1 MEPKQPPGS
10 KEPNVFMR
18 RLSTA
23 RPFRQGAELHQRRPR
38 CLSLDAAPGAWW
50 QYESTSQLQMQV
62 RTPKHARDEVNSF
75 CSLSTWP
82 FLSQPTAMFRLDDEK
97 QKPGT
102 PWPLGSCASDIL

>member
-1 MEPKQPPGS
+1 
-10 KEPNVFMR
+10 MR

-62 RTPKHARDEVNSF
+62 RTPKHARGEVNSF
-75 CSLSTWP
+75 CSLLTESTNGNVP
-82 FLSQPTAMFRLDDEK
+82 PRRRETKARSPL
-97 QKPGT
+97 
-102 PWPLGSCASDIL
+102 PLGPRGRAPAIDIL